1 MLARQNQKCQ
11 NIKTGINKIIY
22 MKKTLLLG
30 ILAVGSLTL
39 NSCNE
44 LQQVLSQTAQSGSLN
59 VAGGL
64 KQALELGVSAGVDAL
79 SKDGGYFKDQAVR
92 ILLPE
97 ELQKVDKT
105 LRSIGLGSLAD
116 QGLKVLNEAAENA
129 VSQAKPIF
137 LSAIQNM
144 TFSDAMNIL
153 KGDNTAATTYLK
165 NSTSSALVSAFSP
178 KIQESLSKVGADK
191 VWENIISKYNQ
202 IPLVKPIEANLT
214 QYVTTQA
221 INGLFTKV
229 GDKEKEIRTNVA
241 ARTTPLLQSV
251 FAIQDNK

>member
-1 MLARQNQKCQ
+1 
-11 NIKTGINKIIY
+11 
-22 MKKTLLLG
+22 MKKVMFLGLL
-30 ILAVGSLTL
+30 AMGSLSL

-44 LQQVLSQTAQSGSLN
+44 LQQVLNNTSQDGSGFN
-59 VAGGL
+59 VASGL
-64 KQALELGVSAGVDAL
+64 KQALELGVSNGVDLL

-144 TFSDAMNIL
+144 TFTDAMNIL

-165 NSTSSALVSAFSP
+165 NTTYSSLESAFSP
-178 KIQESLSKVGADK
+178 KIQSSLSQVGADK
-191 VWENIISKYNQ
+191 VWENIINKYNQ

-214 QYVTTQA
+214 KYVTQQA
-221 INGLFTKV
+221 INGLFVKV
-229 GDKEKEIRTNVA
+229 ADKEKEIRTNVA
-241 ARTTPLLQSV
+241 ARTTPLLKSV
-251 FAIQDNK
+251 FAMQDK

>member
-1 MLARQNQKCQ
+1 
-11 NIKTGINKIIY
+11 

-30 ILAVGSLTL
+30 MLAVGSLTL

-59 VAGGL
+59 VADGL

-79 SKDGGYFKDQAVR
+79 SKDGGYFKDQSVR

-129 VSQAKPIF
+129 VS
-137 LSAIQNM
+137 
-144 TFSDAMNIL
+144 
-153 KGDNTAATTYLK
+153 
-165 NSTSSALVSAFSP
+165 
-178 KIQESLSKVGADK
+178 
-191 VWENIISKYNQ
+191 
-202 IPLVKPIEANLT
+202 
-214 QYVTTQA
+214 
-221 INGLFTKV
+221 
-229 GDKEKEIRTNVA
+229 
-241 ARTTPLLQSV
+241 
-251 FAIQDNK
+251 

>member
-1 MLARQNQKCQ
+1 
-11 NIKTGINKIIY
+11 
-22 MKKTLLLG
+22 MKKLMFLGLL
-30 ILAVGSLTL
+30 AMGSLSL

-44 LQQVLSQTAQSGSLN
+44 LQQVLNNTSQGGSGFN
-59 VAGGL
+59 VASGL
-64 KQALELGVSAGVDAL
+64 KQALELGVSSGVDLL

-97 ELQKVDKT
+97 ELQKV
-105 LRSIGLGSLAD
+105 D

-144 TFSDAMNIL
+144 TFTDAMNIL

-165 NSTSSALVSAFSP
+165 NSTYSALESAFAP
-178 KIQESLSKVGADK
+178 KIQSSLSEVGADK
-191 VWENIISKYNQ
+191 VWENIINKYNQ
-202 IPLVKPIEANLT
+202 IPLVKPVEANLT
-214 QYVTTQA
+214 KYVTEQA
-221 INGLFTKV
+221 INGLFVKV

-241 ARTTPLLQSV
+241 ARTTPLLKSV
-251 FAIQDNK
+251 FAMQDN

>member
-1 MLARQNQKCQ
+1 
-11 NIKTGINKIIY
+11 

-30 ILAVGSLTL
+30 MLAVGSLTL

-165 NSTSSALVSAFSP
+165 NSTSEPTLKSKACLKCLYFTIIIFDLCRYLEYFSYLCT
-178 KIQESLSKVGADK
+178 I
-191 VWENIISKYNQ
+191 NQ
-202 IPLVKPIEANLT
+202 TE
-214 QYVTTQA
+214 
-221 INGLFTKV
+221 
-229 GDKEKEIRTNVA
+229 
-241 ARTTPLLQSV
+241 
-251 FAIQDNK
+251 

>member
-1 MLARQNQKCQ
+1 
-11 NIKTGINKIIY
+11 
-22 MKKTLLLG
+22 MKKVVLLG
-30 ILAVGSLTL
+30 LVAMGSLTL

-44 LQQVLSQTAQSGSLN
+44 LQQVLASTQNGSSSGFNIAS
-59 VAGGL
+59 GL
-64 KQALELGVSAGVDAL
+64 KQALELGVSNGVDLL

-97 ELQKVDKT
+97 ELQKVDKA
-105 LRSIGLGSLAD
+105 LRSIGLSSLAD
-116 QGLKVLNEAAENA
+116 QGLKVINEAAESA

-165 NSTSSALVSAFSP
+165 NSTSTALEAAFAP
-178 KIQESLSKVGADK
+178 KVQESLAKVGADK
-191 VWENIISKYNQ
+191 VWTDLINKYNQ
-202 IPLVKPIEANLT
+202 IPLVKPVEADLT
-214 QYVTTQA
+214 KYVTQQA
-221 INGLFTKV
+221 INGLFVKV
-229 GDKEKEIRTNVA
+229 GDKEKEIRTNVD

-251 FAIQDNK
+251 FALPDNK

>member
-1 MLARQNQKCQ
+1 
-11 NIKTGINKIIY
+11 

-105 LRSIGLGSLAD
+105 LRSLAD

-251 FAIQDNK
+251 FAMQDNK

>member
-1 MLARQNQKCQ
+1 
-11 NIKTGINKIIY
+11 
-22 MKKTLLLG
+22 MKKVMFLGLL
-30 ILAVGSLTL
+30 AMGSLSL

-44 LQQVLSQTAQSGSLN
+44 LQQVLNNTSQGGSGFN
-59 VAGGL
+59 VASGL
-64 KQALELGVSAGVDAL
+64 KQALELGVSSGVDLL

-144 TFSDAMNIL
+144 TFTDAMNIL

-165 NSTSSALVSAFSP
+165 NTTYSSLESAFAP
-178 KIQESLSKVGADK
+178 KIQSSLSEVGADK
-191 VWENIISKYNQ
+191 VWENIIDKYNQ
-202 IPLVKPIEANLT
+202 IPLVKPVEANLT
-214 QYVTTQA
+214 KYVTQQA
-221 INGLFTKV
+221 INGLFVKV
-229 GDKEKEIRTNVA
+229 GDKEKEIRTNIA
-241 ARTTPLLQSV
+241 ARTTPLLKSV
-251 FAIQDNK
+251 FAMQDK

>member
-1 MLARQNQKCQ
+1 
-11 NIKTGINKIIY
+11 
-22 MKKTLLLG
+22 MKKVMFLGLL
-30 ILAVGSLTL
+30 AMGSLSL

-44 LQQVLSQTAQSGSLN
+44 LQQVLNNTSQDGSGFN
-59 VAGGL
+59 VASGL
-64 KQALELGVSAGVDAL
+64 KQALELGVSNGVDLL

-144 TFSDAMNIL
+144 TFTDAMNIL

-165 NSTSSALVSAFSP
+165 NTTYSSLESAFAP
-178 KIQESLSKVGADK
+178 KIQSSLSEVGADK
-191 VWENIISKYNQ
+191 VWENIINKYNQ

-214 QYVTTQA
+214 KYVTQQA
-221 INGLFTKV
+221 INGLFVKV
-229 GDKEKEIRTNVA
+229 ADKEKEIRTNVA
-241 ARTTPLLQSV
+241 ARTTPLLKSV
-251 FAIQDNK
+251 FAMQDK

>member
-1 MLARQNQKCQ
+1 
-11 NIKTGINKIIY
+11 

-97 ELQKVDKT
+97 ELQ
-105 LRSIGLGSLAD
+105 
-116 QGLKVLNEAAENA
+116 AENG

-251 FAIQDNK
+251 FAMQDNK